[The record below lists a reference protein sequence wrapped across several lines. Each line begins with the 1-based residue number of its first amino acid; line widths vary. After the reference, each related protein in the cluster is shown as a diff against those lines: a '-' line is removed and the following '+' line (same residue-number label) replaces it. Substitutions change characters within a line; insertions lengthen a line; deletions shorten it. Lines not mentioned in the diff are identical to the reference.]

1 MPSIEYYALLPFI
14 RLTRVAMGVVA
25 RGGVT
30 AIVRVVGVTSRVA
43 DALNRYPPAV
53 TVVRGDVA
61 GVSGSWVRPVGAADT
76 PVIIYLHGGA
86 FVTPL
91 RGPLENVAARIGLSA
106 GLGVFAPDYARL
118 PEHVYPR
125 AHDECFAVYREL
137 VARGSRPV
145 VVGDSTGGVL
155 ALATL
160 LRARAAG
167 LPQPGVCV
175 LLSPT
180 VDYGFGDRAW
190 LTSTDPFMDHTF
202 IVLLHRAYI
211 GRSDASSADVSPVTA
226 DLRGL
231 APIRVIVG
239 ERDIVRPE
247 VERLVEAA
255 RRYDVEVGVK
265 VWPSMWHGW
274 YVMADRLP
282 EGRQALDEVGVH
294 IREAIGPHRDDADP
308 RSDLYGRLG

>member
-1 MPSIEYYALLPFI
+1 MPSIEYYALLPI
-14 RLTRVAMGVVA
+14 VRLTRVAMGLAA

-30 AIVRVVGVTSRVA
+30 TIIRVVALTSRVA
-43 DALNRYPPAV
+43 AALNRYPPAV
-53 TVVRGDVA
+53 TIVPGSVA
-61 GVSGSWVRPVGAADT
+61 GVSGSWVRPVGAADRH
-76 PVIIYLHGGA
+76 VIMYLHGGA

-106 GLGVFAPDYARL
+106 GLSVFAPDYARL

-137 VARGSRPV
+137 VARGSRPI

-160 LRARAAG
+160 LRVRAAG
-167 LPQPGVCV
+167 LPQPAICV

-190 LTSTDPFMDHTF
+190 LRSRDPFMDHNF
-202 IVLLHRAYI
+202 MIRAHRAYI
-211 GRSDASSADVSPVTA
+211 GGNDAASADISPVTA

-247 VERLVEAA
+247 VDRLVEAA
-255 RRYDVEVGVK
+255 RGYDVDVRVR

-282 EGRQALDEVGVH
+282 EGRQALGEVGAYV
-294 IREAIGPHRDDADP
+294 RDAIGRA
-308 RSDLYGRLG
+308 S